1 MTFDVVLISFNTRY
15 LILGLKIQSST
26 GSRVHGLKIYLFK
39 TSPMASIDRQSSKKR
54 LTRLVQLK
62 QGTLTRLFRCEFCY
76 RCEFVDSAANLKFFF
91 LKCMVTEM
99 NFTSCSSHR
108 VNSLN
113 YELKY
118 SCQG

>member
-62 QGTLTRLFRCEFCY
+62 QGTLTRLFRCEFVY
-76 RCEFVDSAANLKFFF
+76 SAANF
-91 LKCMVTEM
+91 VTLIM
-99 NFTSCSSHR
+99 
-108 VNSLN
+108 SLN
-113 YELKY
+113 TLAKDDCSMKLILY
-118 SCQG
+118 